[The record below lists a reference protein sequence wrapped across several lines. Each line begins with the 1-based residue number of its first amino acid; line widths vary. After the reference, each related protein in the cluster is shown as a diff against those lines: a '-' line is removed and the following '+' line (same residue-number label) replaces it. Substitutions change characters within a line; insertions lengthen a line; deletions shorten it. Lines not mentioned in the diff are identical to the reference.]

1 MCLFSVRT
9 EKRDD
14 FKTLSLSLTLQDFLG
29 QAFCTLGEV
38 VGSLGSRSEKA
49 LG

>member
-1 MCLFSVRT
+1 MLF
-9 EKRDD
+9 
-14 FKTLSLSLTLQDFLG
+14 FKTMLLFSLTLQDFLG
-29 QAFCTLGEV
+29 QAHFTLGEV